1 MGSVLKDLVANPMRR
16 FIVGVARFSNLQRLK
31 VKSRR
36 RHKVE
41 MLMAGQHSRS
51 QLGQDLFALTE
62 VGFKTNGYFVEF
74 GATNG
79 VDGSNSWLLEK
90 QFAWSGVVAEPARC
104 WHRQLQMNRSCIIE
118 TDCVWHESNSVL
130 TFNEADL
137 GEYSTIDT
145 YTASDLHSQNRVD
158 GKRYDVKT
166 ISLEDLLEKHGAPR
180 EIDYLSIDTEGS
192 EYDILSCF
200 NFDKYQFRVITC
212 EHNFTPARDKIHD
225 LLTRNGYRR
234 KHRYGSIFDGWYV
247 KA

>member
-41 MLMAGQHSRS
+41 MLMAGRHSRS

-145 YTASDLHSQNRVD
+145 YTASDLHSQNRVT